1 MASVQLYP
9 RRPANTEASV
19 ANPLPPLIQ
28 TPSGLALLELQGT
41 INLPCHAGAEDDN
54 NNAPEISIG
63 RIWFPDYNPNALDPK
78 STAWMKRV
86 HMYVGQ
92 HQRMTGE
99 VKKLPRAIAVIRKR
113 SAGVTAGDT
122 EMTGDS
128 ATTTTTTT
136 TKDDLS
142 TEDLEIVEIIK
153 YKLVFSSRPEPVG
166 TQ

>member
-1 MASVQLYP
+1 MASVQLHP
-9 RRPANTEASV
+9 RRPVNNTEAAF

-41 INLPCHAGAEDDN
+41 INLPYHAGAEDDN
-54 NNAPEISIG
+54 NNAPEIPIG

-99 VKKLPRAIAVIRKR
+99 VKKLPRAMAVIRKR
-113 SAGVTAGDT
+113 AAGANT
-122 EMTGDS
+122 EMTDAA
-128 ATTTTTTT
+128 ATTTSNESSA
-136 TKDDLS
+136 D
-142 TEDLEIVEIIK
+142 DLEIVEIIK

>member
-41 INLPCHAGAEDDN
+41 INLPHHAGAEDDDDN
-54 NNAPEISIG
+54 NNAPEIPIG
-63 RIWFPDYNPNALDPK
+63 RIWFPDYNPNALDPS

-113 SAGVTAGDT
+113 SAGVAAGDT
-122 EMTGDS
+122 EMTGDLAS
-128 ATTTTTTT
+128 KPTATA
-136 TKDDLS
+136 DDSS

>member
-9 RRPANTEASV
+9 RRPATTEASV

-41 INLPCHAGAEDDN
+41 INLPYHTGAEDDN
-54 NNAPEISIG
+54 NNAPEIPIG

-86 HMYVGQ
+86 QMYVGH

-99 VKKLPRAIAVIRKR
+99 VKKLPRAMAVIRKR
-113 SAGVTAGDT
+113 SAGATTGDT

-128 ATTTTTTT
+128 ATTTSTT
-136 TKDDLS
+136 DDS
-142 TEDLEIVEIIK
+142 SMEDLEIVEIIK

>member
-9 RRPANTEASV
+9 RRPATTEADV

-41 INLPCHAGAEDDN
+41 INLPYHTGAEDDN
-54 NNAPEISIG
+54 NNAPEIPIG

-113 SAGVTAGDT
+113 AIGATAGDT

-128 ATTTTTTT
+128 ATKSTTT
-136 TKDDLS
+136 DDSS